1 MSPARAS
8 AHLASHPWL
17 AEAHAGSSGA
27 LLLLNR
33 SGHAALRR
41 HGRDAL
47 LADLQTHLG
56 KQASDP
62 AYKLRL
68 LDAAPDEP
76 LSLPTIDRRL
86 DLARPDM
93 AIVLA
98 EHRRDGHWTLTLQ
111 LPLELIHFDDH
122 FQRAPVLPGVLQVG
136 WALALAAPRLD
147 TSMHCR
153 EMEALKFQ
161 RLLRPGDRLELG
173 LHFEPDVDDARPGKL
188 HFAYH
193 FEGAHCSSGRL
204 RVERAHG

>member
-1 MSPARAS
+1 MSPARVS

-27 LLLLNR
+27 LLLLNP

-47 LADLQTHLG
+47 LVDLQNHLG

-68 LDAAPDEP
+68 LDAAPGEQ
-76 LSLPTIDRRL
+76 LSLPAIDRRL

-98 EHRRDGHWTLTLQ
+98 EHEHDEHWTLTLQ
-111 LPLELIHFDDH
+111 LPLELVHFDDH
-122 FQRAPVLPGVLQVG
+122 FQRAPVLPGVGAWVFRPS
-136 WALALAAPRLD
+136 ARYSHSAAPPAV
-147 TSMHCR
+147 S
-153 EMEALKFQ
+153 
-161 RLLRPGDRLELG
+161 RPRMML
-173 LHFEPDVDDARPGKL
+173 
-188 HFAYH
+188 
-193 FEGAHCSSGRL
+193 
-204 RVERAHG
+204 